1 MTRLAAFICGIA
13 VTSLVFY
20 IIDHI
25 MSFLEYRKFRKWLV
39 KMNVDIHEIDNKAF
53 DKFYAMYEISKL
65 PNVEIQEVTNKTEEA
80 PK

>member
-1 MTRLAAFICGIA
+1 MTRIAAFICGIA

-25 MSFLEYRKFRKWLV
+25 TSLFEYMKFRQWLV
-39 KMNVDIHEIDNKAF
+39 SMNVDPKEIDSKAF

>member
-1 MTRLAAFICGIA
+1 MTRLAAFICGVA
-13 VTSLVFY
+13 VTSLAFY
-20 IIDHI
+20 IIDHL
-25 MSFLEYRKFRKWLV
+25 MSFVEYCKFKRWLV
-39 KMNVDIHEIDNKAF
+39 SMNVDPKEVDEKAF